1 MNQTRRS
8 IETELSEE
16 VKSYGDKKSKPMNI
30 KNNLSGE
37 KKSSLGL
44 SFSLPLP
51 TLEIAIP
58 SNNTKKI
65 NVRDILSDIKKEN
78 SLSLLF
84 SKFLDK
90 KKASLS
96 VWLFWIDLTNI
107 LGHPVIDHS
116 LFPFFQEIN
125 KKYLSNLSPS
135 KVKKQIK
142 NK

>member
-135 KVKKQIK
+135 KVKKT
-142 NK
+142 NKK